1 LTCFKHRLK
10 MTASYHKESSPTEVN
25 FFMIR
30 HALAANHKVFVILR
44 GLPGS
49 GKSTLA
55 RNLAKMNNDSSIWCA
70 DDYFVDSG
78 GIYRFNPD
86 QLENAHNWCFAG
98 AVSAIRKSQ
107 TLVIVDNTNIHR
119 WEMKRYVLSAYRAG
133 YEIFFVEPDT
143 KWKFDAAAC
152 FRRNSH
158 GVPYF
163 TIQRMLDNYERNVTL
178 EDFLSPDFQ
187 VCDGKQP
194 SSSTENWFNTSE
206 VKREPSNLKGDGFE
220 KRFSEFNIVSNSKA
234 QANCLSLVTVADVG
248 LQVTEKLITLAS
260 TAHWRA
266 SDACDGADEV
276 HRSNERRVFRGRCK
290 NGTDAEVDATRASA
304 EDAHEMLYSCF
315 PDLARQDLDY
325 IFSTCEND
333 LQWTINVLLDSAYD
347 GNWKPDQLQLNDT
360 PSIDQQE
367 QQHQVEAEPAGDL
380 QALFT
385 DDESYQCNFQI
396 SSEMAFQ
403 LQHLFG
409 FVHPNISSDLLMPHQ
424 LNVKMPLKLA
434 FSLYQCWANTQ
445 ATMTENSDENS
456 TDFLYQ
462 EEVEFKNDE
471 NYASAVATE
480 FETAWAP
487 SAYHPDSLSSKMKL
501 KCLYELFP
509 DLNENFLE
517 SLFLSNNC
525 QLSPTV
531 EVICETMGIPKPNLE
546 SLSFPSN
553 SSSSTMN
560 GTEFQSGLS
569 SESSSIVADCKKLR
583 EEARNHQKNR
593 IMNFQKAQD
602 AYRRG
607 MKSVAWHYAQKGHL
621 YHRKA
626 KEADQQA
633 AEKIIE
639 HHNSVHPINV
649 VDLHGLHVS
658 EAISYVAKSLRRVIE
673 STSLNEVKIIP
684 GQGSHST
691 DGPRLKPAVLR
702 YLKCRN
708 LNFYESNPG
717 MIVVNLTIVE
727 GNFGKM
733 PREMITVQLGQCGN
747 QIGSEFWKTLCA
759 EHGIS
764 PEGVLE
770 NYAADTEDRKDIY
783 FYQADDEHYIPR
795 AVLIDLEPRVIQ
807 SILNSPYAK
816 LYNPENIFLSKDGG
830 GAGNNWTSGFSQAY
844 LISGE
849 LVYEK
854 IFDILDREV
863 ENSDRLEGFVLCH
876 SIAGGTGSG
885 LGSYILERFGDR
897 FPKKLIQTYSV
908 FPNQDEASD
917 VVVQPYNSLL
927 TLKRLAQNSDCV
939 VVLDNTALNRIAVE
953 RLHIDTPSFSQ
964 INSLVSTIMS
974 ASTSTLRYPGYMD
987 NNLLSLLS
995 SLIPSL
1001 KLHFLIT
1008 GYTPLTTDAN
1018 VTNIRKTSV
1027 MDVMRRLLQPENM
1040 MVSNIPLKSKNAEH
1054 CYISILNIIQGD
1066 VDPSSVQKSIL
1077 RLRERKLI
1085 QFIPWAPASVHVA
1098 LSQKS
1103 PFVQTANRISGLMLA
1118 NHTAIS
1124 ALFERTQ
1131 SQYEKLRK
1139 KRAFLEQF
1147 KHEVIGENYEE
1158 LDSSLEVVQNLAEEY
1173 KVAATSNYLNFGL
1186 DKIVQSMPNTFEMRR

>member
-78 GIYRFNPD
+78 GTYRFNPD

-187 VCDGKQP
+187 VDGKQP

-276 HRSNERRVFRGRCK
+276 HRSNERRVLRGRCK

-347 GNWKPDQLQLNDT
+347 GNWKPDQLQLDDT

-367 QQHQVEAEPAGDL
+367 QQHQVEAELAGDL

-569 SESSSIVADCKKLR
+569 SESSSVVADCKKLR

-673 STSLNEVKIIP
+673 STSLNEVKIIT

-795 AVLIDLEPRVIQ
+795 AVLIDLEPR
-807 SILNSPYAK
+807 
-816 LYNPENIFLSKDGG
+816 
-830 GAGNNWTSGFSQAY
+830 
-844 LISGE
+844 GE

-917 VVVQPYNSLL
+917 
-927 TLKRLAQNSDCV
+927 

>member
-1 LTCFKHRLK
+1 MAT
-10 MTASYHKESSPTEVN
+10 SNNKESSPTEVN

-55 RNLAKMNNDSSIWCA
+55 RNLAKMSNNSSIWCA
-70 DDYFVDSG
+70 DDYFVDAG

-86 QLENAHNWCFAG
+86 QLENAHNWCFKG
-98 AVSAIRKSQ
+98 AMSAIRISQ

-163 TIQRMLDNYERNVTL
+163 TIQRMLDNYEKNVTL
-178 EDFLSPDFQ
+178 EDFLSPNFQ
-187 VCDGKQP
+187 MCDATRP
-194 SSSTENWFNTSE
+194 SSLTKNVLNASA
-206 VKREPSNLKGDGFE
+206 VKYERSNPNVDSFE
-220 KRFSEFNIVSNSKA
+220 KRFSEFSIASSSKA
-234 QANCLSLVTVADVG
+234 EASCLSSVTVADVG
-248 LQVTEKLITLAS
+248 LQITEKLITLAK

-266 SDACDGADEV
+266 SEACDGADEV
-276 HRSNERRVFRGRCK
+276 HRSNQRLVLRSPCK
-290 NGTDAEVDATRASA
+290 NGTDAEVDATRESA
-304 EDAHEMLYSCF
+304 ENALEMLYSCF
-315 PDLARQDLDY
+315 PDMARQDLDY
-325 IFSTCEND
+325 IFTICDND
-333 LQWTINVLLDSAYD
+333 LEWTINVLLDSGHD
-347 GNWKPDQLQLNDT
+347 GSWKPIQLQQSDI
-360 PSIDQQE
+360 PSTSHQQ
-367 QQHQVEAEPAGDL
+367 QQHQVEAEPTKNL
-380 QALFT
+380 QSVFED
-385 DDESYQCNFQI
+385 DDETYQCNFQI
-396 SSEMAFQ
+396 STEMASQ

-409 FVHPNISSDLLMPHQ
+409 FVHPNISSNLLMPHQ

-445 ATMTENSDENS
+445 ATMTENSYENS
-456 TDFLYQ
+456 VDFLYQ
-462 EEVEFKNDE
+462 EEEEVEFKNDE
-471 NYASAVATE
+471 NYASIVASE
-480 FETAWAP
+480 CETAWAS
-487 SAYHPDSLSSKMKL
+487 SACHPDSLSSKMKL
-501 KCLYELFP
+501 KSLYRLFP
-509 DLNENFLE
+509 DMNENFLE
-517 SLFLSNNC
+517 SLFISNKC

-531 EVICETMGIPKPNLE
+531 EVICESLDIPKPDLE
-546 SLSFPSN
+546 SLSFPSD
-553 SSSSTMN
+553 SSSSTTN
-560 GTEFQSGLS
+560 KTEFQNGLS
-569 SESSSIVADCKKLR
+569 SECSSSLTKADCEKLR

-602 AYRRG
+602 AYYRG
-607 MKSVAWHYAQKGHL
+607 MKIAASHYAQKGHL
-621 YHRKA
+621 CHRKA
-626 KEADQQA
+626 KEADREA
-633 AEKIIE
+633 AEKMIE
-639 HHNSVHPINV
+639 YHKSVHPINV
-649 VDLHGLHVS
+649 IDLHGLRVS
-658 EAISYVAKSLRRVIE
+658 EAVSCVAKSLRRIIE
-673 STSLNEVKIIP
+673 GTSLNEVKIIT
-684 GQGSHST
+684 GQGNHSNS
-691 DGPRLKPAVLR
+691 GPRVKPAVLR
-702 YLKCRN
+702 YLKSRN
-708 LNFYESNPG
+708 LNKRRLSDLKIFQAH
-717 MIVVNLTIVE
+717 LTIFE
-727 GNFGKM
+727 GNLGKM

-795 AVLIDLEPRVIQ
+795 AVLIDLEPR
-807 SILNSPYAK
+807 
-816 LYNPENIFLSKDGG
+816 
-830 GAGNNWTSGFSQAY
+830 
-844 LISGE
+844 GE
-849 LVYEK
+849 RVYEK

-885 LGSYILERFGDR
+885 LGSYVLERFEDR
-897 FPKKLIQTYSV
+897 FPRKLIQTYSV

-953 RLHIDTPSFSQ
+953 RLHIETPSFSQ

-987 NNLLSLLS
+987 NNLMSLLS

-1040 MVSNIPLKSKNAEH
+1040 MVSNIPLKCKNGEH

-1085 QFIPWAPASVHVA
+1085 QFIPWAPTSVHVA

-1139 KRAFLEQF
+1139 KKAFLEQF

-1158 LDSSLEVVQNLAEEY
+1158 LDSSLEVVRNLAEEY
-1173 KVAATSNYLNFGL
+1173 KAAATSDYLNFGL
-1186 DKIVQSMPNTFEMRR
+1186 DKIVRSMHDA

>member
-1 LTCFKHRLK
+1 
-10 MTASYHKESSPTEVN
+10 
-25 FFMIR
+25 
-30 HALAANHKVFVILR
+30 
-44 GLPGS
+44 
-49 GKSTLA
+49 
-55 RNLAKMNNDSSIWCA
+55 
-70 DDYFVDSG
+70 
-78 GIYRFNPD
+78 
-86 QLENAHNWCFAG
+86 
-98 AVSAIRKSQ
+98 
-107 TLVIVDNTNIHR
+107 
-119 WEMKRYVLSAYRAG
+119 
-133 YEIFFVEPDT
+133 
-143 KWKFDAAAC
+143 
-152 FRRNSH
+152 
-158 GVPYF
+158 
-163 TIQRMLDNYERNVTL
+163 
-178 EDFLSPDFQ
+178 
-187 VCDGKQP
+187 
-194 SSSTENWFNTSE
+194 
-206 VKREPSNLKGDGFE
+206 
-220 KRFSEFNIVSNSKA
+220 
-234 QANCLSLVTVADVG
+234 
-248 LQVTEKLITLAS
+248 
-260 TAHWRA
+260 
-266 SDACDGADEV
+266 
-276 HRSNERRVFRGRCK
+276 
-290 NGTDAEVDATRASA
+290 
-304 EDAHEMLYSCF
+304 
-315 PDLARQDLDY
+315 
-325 IFSTCEND
+325 
-333 LQWTINVLLDSAYD
+333 
-347 GNWKPDQLQLNDT
+347 
-360 PSIDQQE
+360 
-367 QQHQVEAEPAGDL
+367 
-380 QALFT
+380 
-385 DDESYQCNFQI
+385 
-396 SSEMAFQ
+396 
-403 LQHLFG
+403 
-409 FVHPNISSDLLMPHQ
+409 
-424 LNVKMPLKLA
+424 
-434 FSLYQCWANTQ
+434 
-445 ATMTENSDENS
+445 
-456 TDFLYQ
+456 
-462 EEVEFKNDE
+462 
-471 NYASAVATE
+471 
-480 FETAWAP
+480 
-487 SAYHPDSLSSKMKL
+487 
-501 KCLYELFP
+501 
-509 DLNENFLE
+509 
-517 SLFLSNNC
+517 
-525 QLSPTV
+525 
-531 EVICETMGIPKPNLE
+531 
-546 SLSFPSN
+546 
-553 SSSSTMN
+553 
-560 GTEFQSGLS
+560 
-569 SESSSIVADCKKLR
+569 
-583 EEARNHQKNR
+583 
-593 IMNFQKAQD
+593 
-602 AYRRG
+602 
-607 MKSVAWHYAQKGHL
+607 
-621 YHRKA
+621 
-626 KEADQQA
+626 
-633 AEKIIE
+633 
-639 HHNSVHPINV
+639 
-649 VDLHGLHVS
+649 
-658 EAISYVAKSLRRVIE
+658 
-673 STSLNEVKIIP
+673 
-684 GQGSHST
+684 
-691 DGPRLKPAVLR
+691 
-702 YLKCRN
+702 
-708 LNFYESNPG
+708 
-717 MIVVNLTIVE
+717 
-727 GNFGKM
+727 M

-830 GAGNNWTSGFSQAY
+830 GAGNNWT
-844 LISGE
+844 
-849 LVYEK
+849 K
-854 IFDILDREV
+854 V

-885 LGSYILERFGDR
+885 LGS

-939 VVLDNTALNRIAVE
+939 LLNVCTLI
-953 RLHIDTPSFSQ
+953 LHLS
-964 INSLVSTIMS
+964 VSTIMS

-1186 DKIVQSMPNTFEMRR
+1186 DKVRKN